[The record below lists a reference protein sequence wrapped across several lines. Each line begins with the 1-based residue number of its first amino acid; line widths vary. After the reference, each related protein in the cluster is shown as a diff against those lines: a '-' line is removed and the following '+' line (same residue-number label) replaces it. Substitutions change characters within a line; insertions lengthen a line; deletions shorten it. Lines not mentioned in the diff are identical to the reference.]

1 MTTKPPPAVISADA
15 GSMDSIAYASVA
27 GIPVS
32 EPHERDRL
40 GYNVWRWLVFRK
52 DPLELAIR
60 SAGARIGI
68 SEQEAVQRIRE
79 ALKKQ
84 GIEVTE

>member
-1 MTTKPPPAVISADA
+1 MTTKPPPSVLPTDPRSLEAV
-15 GSMDSIAYASVA
+15 AYASVA

-40 GYNVWRWLVFRK
+40 GYNVWRWLMFRR

-60 SAGARIGI
+60 SAGARIEI
-68 SEQEAVQRIRE
+68 SEEEAVRRIRE

-84 GIEVTE
+84 GVENAD